1 MSSDGEGGPDLSCFN
16 FGDDSGDEE
25 AAPAEETAAQMA
37 KRHRQ
42 EEQAL
47 RTEAKAK
54 VRGIA
59 KGDRAGRAA
68 ADAELE
74 AALAQLA
81 ARHAAEAGGGGDEAA
96 AAALAQLAVSAP
108 AGPKLSKAEKR
119 RQKQEQEERE
129 RAQRIADEKAGAGP
143 SQRDVELEQI
153 SAQLAPLGL
162 AVAEVAADGHC
173 LYRSLAHRLQAAG
186 EAADFAD
193 CRRAAADYI
202 RAHPSDFL
210 PYLQAEEDG
219 PAARA
224 LASGGLE
231 GYCAL
236 VEGSSEW
243 GGQLE
248 ITAIAHAKKRCI
260 AVYSAGAQKPLL
272 TGEEYEG
279 DGRPRLDLS
288 YHRHYYALGAHYNA
302 VVGS

>member
-1 MSSDGEGGPDLSCFN
+1 MATSSSKLPLGWPY
-16 FGDDSGDEE
+16 
-25 AAPAEETAAQMA
+25 TTT
-37 KRHRQ
+37 
-42 EEQAL
+42 EQ
-47 RTEAKAK
+47 
-54 VRGIA
+54 
-59 KGDRAGRAA
+59 
-68 ADAELE
+68 
-74 AALAQLA
+74 
-81 ARHAAEAGGGGDEAA
+81 HAA
-96 AAALAQLAVSAP
+96 
-108 AGPKLSKAEKR
+108 PKLSKAEKR

-260 AVYSAGAQKPLL
+260 AVYSAGAPKPLL

-302 VVGS
+302 VVRS

>member
-1 MSSDGEGGPDLSCFN
+1 MSDGEGPDLSCFD
-16 FGDDSGDEE
+16 FGDNSGDDE

-108 AGPKLSKAEKR
+108 AAPKLSKAEKR

-173 LYRSLAHRLQAAG
+173 LYPVSYTHLT
-186 EAADFAD
+186 
-193 CRRAAADYI
+193 
-202 RAHPSDFL
+202 L
-210 PYLQAEEDG
+210 P
-219 PAARA
+219 
-224 LASGGLE
+224 
-231 GYCAL
+231 
-236 VEGSSEW
+236 
-243 GGQLE
+243 
-248 ITAIAHAKKRCI
+248 TKRI
-260 AVYSAGAQKPLL
+260 V
-272 TGEEYEG
+272 
-279 DGRPRLDLS
+279 
-288 YHRHYYALGAHYNA
+288 
-302 VVGS
+302 